1 MQYVTCSIQLATPDD
16 DDARLTR
23 PPLFRTTQDYDV
35 HHSKSV
41 TVPQFARAMD
51 LMRLRLTP
59 AELEVVAQR
68 FNRGNEFVD
77 YQAFCD
83 EMDEGTHTCVA
94 ARHLKAVMQHSHTQC
109 SSFCLVSVCH

>member
-1 MQYVTCSIQLATPDD
+1 M
-16 DDARLTR
+16 
-23 PPLFRTTQDYDV
+23 

-83 EMDEGTHTCVA
+83 EMDEGTTCVA
-94 ARHLKAVMQHSHTQC
+94 ARHLKAVMQLSHTQC
-109 SSFCLVSVCH
+109 AA